1 MGRVLFERI
10 ERTDGQSAVPPAQL
24 QMMLQIAQN
33 SKCTG
38 DAILRM
44 LQAQQRGGGGVGS
57 SGGGALS
64 APKHVEA
71 VIVAHAWY
79 VYKLSFQFLFVN
91 LEVNNFNF
99 NLCCYFSSLCF

>member
-44 LQAQQRGGGGVGS
+44 LQAQQRGGS

-71 VIVAHAWY
+71 IIVAHAWY
-79 VYKLSFQFLFVN
+79 V
-91 LEVNNFNF
+91 
-99 NLCCYFSSLCF
+99 CILCFHLSLSS